1 MQDAGH
7 SAAGVVGMKPDIVI
21 VIEKGMVA
29 AMATAGRPMTYRIID
44 LDVKV
49 IMDLQPDASN
59 VDMEKYTKEM
69 MEDD

>member
-1 MQDAGH
+1 
-7 SAAGVVGMKPDIVI
+7 MKPDIVI
-21 VIEKGMVA
+21 V
-29 AMATAGRPMTYRIID
+29 TYRIID

>member
-21 VIEKGMVA
+21 V
-29 AMATAGRPMTYRIID
+29 TYRIID